1 MESIPIPSSLVG
13 ALVFFGLLAMIMWLV
28 IRETLRLV
36 LKPVLIVVALALVAV
51 WAGLLDET
59 VIGTGLTW
67 MGDQLIRGAGLAAGW
82 TAEAFEKFSGGGDG
96 A

>member
-28 IRETLRLV
+28 IRETLRIV
-36 LKPVLIVVALALVAV
+36 LKPLLLVAALALVAV

-67 MGDQLIRGAGLAAGW
+67 MGDQLIRGVGFAAEW
-82 TAEAFEKFSGGGDG
+82 AAAAFEQSSGE
-96 A
+96 ATQ